1 MSDSQTIVSD
11 TNRTPVVQI
20 ITWMALVI
28 SALAVTTHAGITYYT
43 SRAVKLDTYLVVLSL
58 VGLLVP
64 AYLSKLKHVF
74 RFSVLRSPPL
84 YCCRRRTVS
93 GSLQIHCARVNYML
107 Y

>member
-28 SALAVTTHAGITYYT
+28 SALAVITHAGITYYT

-58 VGLLVP
+58 VCFVVSAGWSILT
-64 AYLSKLKHVF
+64 HVF
-74 RFSVLRSPPL
+74 RCSALRSPAL
-84 YCCRRRTVS
+84 YWCRHRTAS
-93 GSLQIHCARVNYML
+93 GSLQIHCARVNYSP